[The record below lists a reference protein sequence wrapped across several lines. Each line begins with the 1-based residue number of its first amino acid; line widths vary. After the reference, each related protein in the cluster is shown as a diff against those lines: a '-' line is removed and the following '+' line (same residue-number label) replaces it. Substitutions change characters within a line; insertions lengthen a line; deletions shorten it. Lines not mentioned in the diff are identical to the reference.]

1 MAKHQ
6 ELTKGQ
12 IGHTYIKRD
21 YGRYT
26 LYKCDTDGKYRKV
39 MHSEDYEEIRPHRHE
54 HRKKWTY
61 TPPPPYT
68 TEQCRDWQRKL
79 LGSPLT
85 GGRYGKKPKRVKKP
99 KVEKVAKRAKTPK
112 PKKEIKTQTATLAAS
127 DKALGK
133 IPRTTGLVIAEQSR
147 PQKVEVKLDS
157 KTSVMVYPHRV
168 ENAIAR
174 YNQRYRQSQEQNHL
188 NNRAKP
194 KAEKKIKQEQSEN
207 YFYN

>member
-1 MAKHQ
+1 MPKNNYLKRG
-6 ELTKGQ
+6 EV
-12 IGHTYIKRD
+12 GHTYIKRD

-133 IPRTTGLVIAEQSR
+133 IPRTTGLVIKDSER
-147 PQKVEVKLDS
+147 PYVEVVVNS
-157 KTSVMVYPHRV
+157 KTTIRVHPDRV
-168 ENAIAR
+168 EGAVER
-174 YNQRYRQSQEQNHL
+174 YMRRYRQSQEQNHL

-194 KAEKKIKQEQSEN
+194 KAEKKVKQEQSDLI
-207 YFYN
+207 FYN